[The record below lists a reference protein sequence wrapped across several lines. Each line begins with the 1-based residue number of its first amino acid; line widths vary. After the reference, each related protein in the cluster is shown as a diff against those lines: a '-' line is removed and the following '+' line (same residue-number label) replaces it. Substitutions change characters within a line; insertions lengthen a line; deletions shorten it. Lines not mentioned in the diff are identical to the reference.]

1 MAVPL
6 RARRQLTARAW
17 LGVAWLGIAWLGMTA
32 TVSAAPRPLLWQVS
46 DADNHIYLLGSFHM
60 LTEAD
65 YPLAPAVE
73 HAFDDA
79 EALVFELSPQ
89 ELGSPA
95 LGQRMLEL
103 AKRRDGKT
111 LQSSLP
117 PAMWQRLAE
126 YAEHKQLPLAQWQ
139 SFQAWFVA
147 LAISMA
153 EMQEAGLDSS
163 LGLDRYFV
171 ERANK
176 AGKPGIGLETG
187 ESQLQVFAT
196 MNATEQRQALQE
208 TLDKLDT
215 FDRETREL
223 HELWRSGD
231 DQALYVRMG
240 RELADTYPELYR
252 RVLLERN
259 RAWMPQV
266 QALLDKH
273 SRDDALVVVGAMH
286 LLGPDGLV
294 AQLRAKGYVVERK

>member
-1 MAVPL
+1 MIISL
-6 RARRQLTARAW
+6 RAWRQFA
-17 LGVAWLGIAWLGMTA
+17 VCAWLGIASLGMASLGIAA

-65 YPLAPAVE
+65 YPLAPVVE
-73 HAFDDA
+73 HAFADA
-79 EALVFELSPQ
+79 ESLVFELSPQ
-89 ELGSPA
+89 ELGSPK

-103 AKRRDGKT
+103 AMRHDGTT

-117 PAMWQRLAE
+117 PAMWQRLAD
-126 YAEHKQLPLAQWQ
+126 YAQRKQLPLAQWQ

-147 LAISMA
+147 LAITMA

-171 ERANK
+171 ERADK

-231 DQALYVRMG
+231 DQALYARMG

-266 QALLDKH
+266 QVLLDKH

-294 AQLRAKGYVVERK
+294 EQLRAKGYEVERK

>member
-1 MAVPL
+1 MAISMS
-6 RARRQLTARAW
+6 AWRQLACVVLLAAA
-17 LGVAWLGIAWLGMTA
+17 GV
-32 TVSAAPRPLLWQVS
+32 VSAAPRPLLWQVS
-46 DADNHIYLLGSFHM
+46 DSDNHIYLLGSFHM

-73 HAFDDA
+73 HAFADA
-79 EALVFELSPQ
+79 ESLVFELSPD

-95 LGQRMLEL
+95 LSQRMLQL
-103 AKRRDGKT
+103 ALRRDGTT

-117 PAMWQRLAE
+117 PVMWQQLAD
-126 YAEHKQLPLAQWQ
+126 YAEHKNLPLAQWQ
-139 SFQAWFVA
+139 SFHAWFVA

-153 EMQEAGLDSS
+153 EMQQAGLDPS
-163 LGLDRYFV
+163 LGLDRYFI
-171 ERANK
+171 ERASQ
-176 AGKPGIGLETG
+176 AGKPGSGLETG
-187 ESQLQVFAT
+187 ESQLQVFAS

-208 TLDKLDT
+208 TLDKLDS
-215 FDRETREL
+215 FERETREL

-231 DQALYVRMG
+231 DRALFDRMG

-266 QALLDKH
+266 RALLDKN
-273 SRDDALVVVGAMH
+273 SRDDALIVVGAMH

-294 AQLRAKGYVVERK
+294 EQLRAKGYVVERK